1 MSNSITLRRAAKIR
15 NRLTERLS
23 VIANELRH
31 TAVNVNIYD
40 VDIPGD
46 LSGKAEDYNENLAR
60 FLAVSRVLFSVR
72 SKIDNVNA
80 ARGVN
85 ALLAEQVALLG
96 QLRTMKTIADIPEA
110 RVDDATIAA
119 RVNGQLERAKVAQY
133 AQETIV
139 LTFVTDAMVESA
151 KEQVQEI
158 QARLDVIQ
166 ESLESINS
174 TQKIDISDADAAVL
188 VQERLV

>member
-1 MSNSITLRRAAKIR
+1 MSNSVTLRRAAKIR
-15 NRLTERLS
+15 NRLTERLA
-23 VIANELRH
+23 VVANELRH

-40 VDIPGD
+40 VDIPAA
-46 LSGKAEDYNENLAR
+46 LSGKAEDYNETLAR
-60 FLAVSRVLFSVR
+60 FLAVSRTLFSVR
-72 SKIDNVNA
+72 SKIDNANA
-80 ARGVN
+80 TRGVN
-85 ALLAEQVALLG
+85 VLLAEQVALLG

-166 ESLESINS
+166 ETLESINS
-174 TQKIDISDADAAVL
+174 TQKIDLHDSDVAVL